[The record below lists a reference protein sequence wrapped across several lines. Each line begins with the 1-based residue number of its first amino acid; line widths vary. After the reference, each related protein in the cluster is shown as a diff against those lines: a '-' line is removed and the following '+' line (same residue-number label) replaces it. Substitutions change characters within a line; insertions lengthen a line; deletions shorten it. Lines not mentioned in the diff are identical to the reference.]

1 MNTVRVVLIG
11 DTGAGK
17 SSIVTRFTSGDFYE
31 FQEPTIGAAFQ
42 VKSLTVNSRDV
53 KIEIWDTAGQERYR
67 SLTPMYY
74 RKAQVALICYDSS
87 NVNSFETAK
96 TWYKQVTEKAD
107 ENCVKIM
114 VGNKSDIID
123 TVVVNNAIEFCQRK
137 HIYHLT
143 TSAKNDVNITKL
155 FLLAAHK
162 GVELG
167 EYIPKLE
174 LNLKSDT
181 YDKARYNYC
190 CYQ

>member
-42 VKSLTVNSRDV
+42 VKSLTVNNEEV

-87 NVNSFETAK
+87 NRESFDIAK
-96 TWYKQVTEKAD
+96 TWYKQVIEKAD
-107 ENCVKIM
+107 EDCVKIM
-114 VGNKSDIID
+114 VGNKSDIVD
-123 TVVVNNAIEFCQRK
+123 TLVVNDAINFCQRR
-137 HIYHLT
+137 HIHHIT

-155 FLLAAHK
+155 FLLAIK
-162 GVELG
+162 LG
-167 EYIPKLE
+167 KYIPKLE
-174 LNLKSDT
+174 LILKSDT
-181 YDKARYNYC
+181 CDKARYNYC

>member
-1 MNTVRVVLIG
+1 MNTVRAVLIG

-42 VKSLTVNSRDV
+42 VKSLTVNSKEV

-87 NVNSFETAK
+87 KKDSFEIAK
-96 TWYKQVTEKAD
+96 SWYKQVTEKAD
-107 ENCVKIM
+107 ENCIKIM

-123 TVVVNNAIEFCQRK
+123 TVVANDAIEFCERK

-143 TSAKNDVNITKL
+143 TSAKNDINITKL
-155 FLLAAHK
+155 FSIAAHK
-162 GVELG
+162 VIELG
-167 EYIPKLE
+167 EFIPKLE
-174 LNLKSDT
+174 IKFHPIKS
-181 YDKARYNYC
+181 DKARYNYC